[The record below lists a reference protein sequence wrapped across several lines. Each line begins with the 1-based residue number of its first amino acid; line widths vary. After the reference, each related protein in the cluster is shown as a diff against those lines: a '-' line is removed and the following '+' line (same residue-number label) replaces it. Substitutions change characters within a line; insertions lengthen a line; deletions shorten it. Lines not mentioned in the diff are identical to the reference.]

1 MQVKVVAHNPDWRR
15 DFEMEAGRLTGALEG
30 CVVSIHHIGSTAI
43 SEIFAKPIID
53 ILLTVGDIG
62 RLDARSSIMESQ
74 SYEVM
79 GEYGI
84 PGRRFFRKSNDLG
97 IRTHHVHAYQAE
109 HRDIERH
116 LAFRDYMVANPVE
129 AQAYSAL
136 KQKLAREYP
145 DNIDSYMDG
154 KDLFIKEHEVKAIA
168 WQRSRVK

>member
-1 MQVKVVAHNPDWRR
+1 
-15 DFEMEAGRLTGALEG
+15 
-30 CVVSIHHIGSTAI
+30 
-43 SEIFAKPIID
+43 
-53 ILLTVGDIG
+53 
-62 RLDARSSIMESQ
+62 MESQ
-74 SYEVM
+74 SYEAM

-84 PGRRFFRKSNDLG
+84 PGRRFFQKSNDLG

-109 HRDIERH
+109 HRNIERH
-116 LAFRDYMVANPVE
+116 LAFRDYMVSNPME